1 MKRFRTYRTSQEVRD
16 KYADVSVDV
25 KDFIYPYF
33 VVEGKGVRDEI
44 STMPGGAKQG
54 TANWI
59 LRCTSHHTM
68 LYASGHKYETG
79 IPGGKE
85 ILL

>member
-44 STMPGGAKQG
+44 STMPGIYRFSIDTLVEDVKRFMP
-54 TANWI
+54 
-59 LRCTSHHTM
+59 LV
-68 LYASGHKYETG
+68 
-79 IPGGKE
+79 
-85 ILL
+85 

>member
-33 VVEGKGVRDEI
+33 VVEGKGIRDEI
-44 STMPGGAKQG
+44 STMP
-54 TANWI
+54 
-59 LRCTSHHTM
+59 LV
-68 LYASGHKYETG
+68 
-79 IPGGKE
+79 
-85 ILL
+85 